1 MRTYS
6 TAEVAKMLGM
16 HQPNLQRLI
25 ARKSI
30 PFPRLSKIGQI
41 AVRLWTARDVQ
52 RVKKLLA
59 KRRTRRKRP

>member
-6 TAEVAKMLGM
+6 TAEVAKILGM

-30 PFPRLSKIGQI
+30 PFPPLVKVGQI
-41 AVRLWTARDVQ
+41 KVRLWTARDVQ

-59 KRRTRRKRP
+59 KRRKQEKP